1 METSIIIGLLQNI
14 AILLAFTMLYE
25 NFWVENENSKST
37 GSKILV
43 GFILSGIAVILMF
56 TPWKMGPGIF
66 FDTRSVMISISGLFF
81 GFIPTVITMV
91 VAGIVRFMMGGDG
104 QWMGIASIIS
114 SGVIGLLWRHFRPSW
129 RFRNYQLELLVMG
142 FVVHACMA
150 LCTLLLPYD
159 KMIDTLKII
168 WLPLIFVYTPSTLLI
183 GYLMLQQYFNAQNRL
198 AKAKLEESERKL
210 IEVLERKNKEYV
222 EVNVKLKLAKEKA
235 EESERLKSA
244 FLANLSH
251 EIRTPMNGI
260 LGFAD
265 LLKDPDLRSD
275 KQQQYIQIIEK
286 SGLRMLSLM
295 NDIIEIS
302 KIEAGIIRHKMS
314 NVNVNQ
320 VLEYVFL
327 FFKPEIEDKR
337 KKLLSHYTIPQ
348 DTVVTTDHDKLLSV
362 LINLMKNA
370 VKFTYQGT
378 IELGCD
384 AIDNELVFHVK
395 DTGIGIPQEKLGII
409 FERFVQADLED
420 KMARQGAGLG
430 LAISKAYVEI
440 LGGRIWVESVEGEG
454 SEFYF
459 TIPYNKP
466 V

>member
-1 METSIIIGLLQNI
+1 MADSIFIGLLQNI

-25 NFWVENENSKST
+25 NFWVNNEDSKSV
-37 GSKILV
+37 GAKIFV
-43 GFILSGIAVILMF
+43 GLILSGIAVILMF
-56 TPWKMGPGIF
+56 TPWKMGPGIV
-66 FDTRSVMISISGLFF
+66 FDTRTVMISIAGLFF
-81 GFIPTVITMV
+81 GFIPTTITMV
-91 VAGIVRFMMGGDG
+91 VAGIVRFSMGGDG
-104 QWMGIASIIS
+104 QWMGIATIIF
-114 SGVIGLLWRHFRPSW
+114 SGVIGLLWRHFRPFW
-129 RFRNYQLELLVMG
+129 RFKNYQVELLVMG

-150 LCTLLLPYD
+150 LCTVFLPYD
-159 KMIDTLKII
+159 KMINTLKII
-168 WLPLIFVYTPSTLLI
+168 ALPLIFIYTPSTLLI

-198 AKAKLEESERKL
+198 AKAELEESERKL
-210 IEVLERKNKEYV
+210 IEVLERKNKEYA

-265 LLKDPDLRSD
+265 LLKDPELRSD
-275 KQQQYIQIIEK
+275 KQQQYIKIIEK

-302 KIEAGIIRHKMS
+302 KIEAGIIRHNMS
-314 NVNVNQ
+314 NVNINQ
-320 VLEYVFL
+320 VLDYVFM

-337 KKLLSHYTIPQ
+337 RKLLSRYTIPE
-348 DTVVTTDHDKLLSV
+348 DTIVTTDHDKLLSV

-384 AIDNELVFHVK
+384 AIENELVFSVK
-395 DTGIGIPQEKLGII
+395 DTGIGIPKEKLGVI

-430 LAISKAYVEI
+430 LAISKAYVEV

-459 TIPYNKP
+459 YIPIK